1 MALPKDEETGFS
13 AEGGESVLARASALV
28 PDLEIRATACE
39 EARQVPRA
47 TVEAYQAARLVG
59 LYAPTRFGG
68 HGAPMETGLGVIEAL
83 ARGCGSSAWVLAVY
97 QIHAWLVS
105 LMAPE
110 AQEDVFGGPEGANT
124 VIAGSL
130 QPRGT
135 LAAVTERGQEGF
147 RLEGGPWPFASGGD
161 YGRWAVVG
169 AMIQDEGAEPAPAM
183 CLLAPDSWTLEDDWF
198 VSGLKGTG
206 SKSIVA
212 APRFVPARHV
222 TRFSELL
229 AGTAPGQTAGADA
242 VQRAA
247 FVPMLTLNVTAPA
260 LGTAVAA
267 LADFMA
273 RADGRFL
280 AFSGEMQGDAGETHI
295 QIAEAS
301 AKADAAR
308 LVLRESAGRVRQYS
322 EQGVDMPLLA
332 RAQVRRDAAWAVRA
346 CVEAVDLLSLASGGG
361 ALHREHPMQRWQRDV
376 HAIAAHAILPYKT
389 NMKLYGRAAMGKSL
403 STPFV

>member
-83 ARGCGSSAWVLAVY
+83 SRGCGSSAWVLAVY

-212 APRFVPARHV
+212 APRFVPTRHV

-260 LGTAVAA
+260 LGCSTRVGRLLLRVAGFF
-267 LADFMA
+267 L
-273 RADGRFL
+273 RA
-280 AFSGEMQGDAGETHI
+280 
-295 QIAEAS
+295 
-301 AKADAAR
+301 
-308 LVLRESAGRVRQYS
+308 
-322 EQGVDMPLLA
+322 
-332 RAQVRRDAAWAVRA
+332 
-346 CVEAVDLLSLASGGG
+346 
-361 ALHREHPMQRWQRDV
+361 
-376 HAIAAHAILPYKT
+376 
-389 NMKLYGRAAMGKSL
+389 
-403 STPFV
+403 